1 VRFFTSIGYCETTE
15 EMVAGTEQIR
25 KAEVHCLPKAAN
37 EVCTFTSFAICETA
51 EEVAAGTGQ
60 IRMRKRRS

>member
-1 VRFFTSIGYCETTE
+1 
-15 EMVAGTEQIR
+15 MVAGTEQIR